1 MAFSNAVMGPH
12 RRTAGLALTLL
23 CSLCMACGDGSGG
36 PPPFV
41 ATFES
46 AACEMAPPEG
56 QDPAGMACGWLTV
69 PENRHRPQGPTIK
82 LAVVTLAATGPD
94 PEPDPLVILSGGP
107 GQWAI
112 DAVLPRFTGEFAAP
126 IQSKRAII
134 VFDQRGSGRS
144 QPALNCPEVMSYR
157 DFLGSLTTTEEDVE
171 IDRRIFIACHER
183 LVREGNDLSGY
194 SSAATA
200 QDIDDLMAAL
210 GYDRFNLY
218 GLSYGT
224 RVALTALRDQR
235 GARIRSAVLDSVV
248 PLQADLVSTG
258 SAVERSF
265 DRLLADCAA
274 DPACN
279 RTYPN
284 LRQMTFDLV
293 DRFNREPLM
302 ITPID
307 PETNQ
312 PFPVIISGD
321 RLVRMAESAFQN
333 LSLIPFLPV
342 FVTSTAGGDTALL
355 TAALAVIGAPALYSP
370 GVQNAVLCNEETPLI
385 DRARVEQERALVNPA
400 IAHAFAVPNAN
411 MLACPQFGLPPP
423 DSIEGEPVRSDVP
436 TLILAGGYDPNTP
449 SAFGRLAAET
459 LPNSFYFEF
468 RGFGH
473 VVLFQQAAPTGP
485 PACAMQLMAA
495 FLDDPLHAPDGR
507 CVEAIPP
514 PQFIGS

>member
-1 MAFSNAVMGPH
+1 
-12 RRTAGLALTLL
+12 
-23 CSLCMACGDGSGG
+23 
-36 PPPFV
+36 
-41 ATFES
+41 
-46 AACEMAPPEG
+46 
-56 QDPAGMACGWLTV
+56 
-69 PENRHRPQGPTIK
+69 
-82 LAVVTLAATGPD
+82 
-94 PEPDPLVILSGGP
+94 LSGGP

-112 DAVLPRFTGEFAAP
+112 DAVLPRFTGDFAAP

-400 IAHAFAVPNAN
+400 IAHAFAATIP
-411 MLACPQFGLPPP
+411 LRRPPSVAWRP
-423 DSIEGEPVRSDVP
+423 KPCRTASTSS
-436 TLILAGGYDPNTP
+436 
-449 SAFGRLAAET
+449 SAASVTSCSSSRPRRPGR
-459 LPNSFYFEF
+459 
-468 RGFGH
+468 
-473 VVLFQQAAPTGP
+473 P
-485 PACAMQLMAA
+485 PARCSSWPPSSTIRCTPPTVAVWRRSLRRSSSGAEA
-495 FLDDPLHAPDGR
+495 TGTCEARGGR
-507 CVEAIPP
+507 PWRGGPRRGRRRGGGPGPCP
-514 PQFIGS
+514 